1 MRTVGS
7 PSSATPTF
15 IGLTQVSRVN
25 TNGGNHLHISN
36 GVLLLVNISHMLIIP
51 EPNVCILEVGIA
63 KICDTVYS
71 EDSSSRYT

>member
-36 GVLLLVNISHMLIIP
+36 GVLLLVNVSHI
-51 EPNVCILEVGIA
+51 
-63 KICDTVYS
+63 
-71 EDSSSRYT
+71 